1 MAKTPRKR
9 FDTGSEIKD
18 YYKYKWDDFEAY
30 LRFKPSWK
38 EWSWVVDSV
47 QTGESLFSGY
57 ASNTE
62 LKDAKGAEDEMMF
75 QISERIGITP
85 KSQVGIYSDGGMMD
99 DGKFEGMHADIYRSD
114 YDSPTNKLYGKKG
127 VTIVDSNVPKIFEA
141 NSKYPAVRLVR
152 RKLSFGEYIHAV
164 PIGIEDGRSMMGG
177 TFIYSSDSR
186 FPSKYPIPLH
196 DRVESQEYADGGE
209 LSDEEFIQE
218 AVNFMNYN
226 GYADIVSDGKGGWL
240 VSYLNE
246 DEDYID
252 VEYDSQGV
260 VYLALEK
267 GFNEDGEFNEDED
280 EDEYLDS
287 MTLTQMQHDEAQLRR
302 EQGFAKGGVT
312 SKAEDLKKVIGKE
325 TSENGSP
332 TLRAKLIKVGR
343 SNSIFES
350 VKSPYVKNVDAKK
363 IGLKYSVPNYIAWN
377 AFFFGNGGQFDFK
390 PYGKTKGRYKIEYV
404 EEGKKQSEVWE
415 SKEMVEDRGK
425 KLLKLGCTNIKITE
439 VEKMARGGEP
449 KPSLI
454 PDYKKISGVEVEDID
469 MADYPD
475 FSDAYISYAEYD
487 GEPMT
492 DEQLEELNQDGYF
505 VYDAIQ
511 RRLFAKGGRVKVTK
525 ASVISELQKLGFGK
539 EKAENLLEEHIDIY
553 EINEDDED
561 AKTIAM
567 QIDEQYNQYA
577 RGGKVKRKNWIQ
589 EALSGNKGELRKTA
603 KRKGLIKG
611 DEKLSKSDL
620 RKLKK
625 MGGKTAK
632 RARLAET
639 LIEFKK

>member
-1 MAKTPRKR
+1 MAKKPRKR
-9 FDTGSEIKD
+9 FETDGGMTRKGGQPFLVNGRKFFYYNDGNIYDSNHRLYAGSYDSLELAKKSLEKNFESIK
-18 YYKYKWDDFEAY
+18 KGNF
-30 LRFKPSWK
+30 
-38 EWSWVVDSV
+38 
-47 QTGESLFSGY
+47 Y
-57 ASNTE
+57 A
-62 LKDAKGAEDEMMF
+62 
-75 QISERIGITP
+75 
-85 KSQVGIYSDGGMMD
+85 DGGMM
-99 DGKFEGMHADIYRSD
+99 A
-114 YDSPTNKLYGKKG
+114 KG
-127 VTIVDSNVPKIFEA
+127 
-141 NSKYPAVRLVR
+141 
-152 RKLSFGEYIHAV
+152 G
-164 PIGIEDGRSMMGG
+164 
-177 TFIYSSDSR
+177 
-186 FPSKYPIPLH
+186 
-196 DRVESQEYADGGE
+196 RVELIFHGSSREIPMGEFESSYSIKKIEPKVARTQFEEEVFEYADGGK

-240 VSYLNE
+240 VSYLDE

-260 VYLALEK
+260 VYLALQK
-267 GFNEDGEFNEDED
+267 GFNEDEDFE
-280 EDEYLDS
+280 
-287 MTLTQMQHDEAQLRR
+287 
-302 EQGFAKGGVT
+302 KGGVT

-363 IGLKYSVPNYIAWN
+363 IGVKYSVPNYIAWN
-377 AFFFGNGGQFDFK
+377 AFFFGNGGEFDFK

-511 RRLFAKGGRVKVTK
+511 RRLFADGGMMDAIQFDRKRNGSLYDRGNSDSYYGRARDPHWYPNGTYNGEKVT
-525 ASVISELQKLGFGK
+525 ELTKK
-539 EKAENLLEEHIDIY
+539 EIEEYNKGYDENTDYKDYGE
-553 EINEDDED
+553 
-561 AKTIAM
+561 M
-567 QIDEQYNQYA
+567 A
-577 RGGKVKRKNWIQ
+577 RGGKVKNRWIQ
-589 EALSGNKGELRKTA
+589 DALSGNKGELRKTA

>member
-280 EDEYLDS
+280 EYLDS

-363 IGLKYSVPNYIAWN
+363 IGVKYSVPNYIAWN

-454 PDYKKISGVEVEDID
+454 PDYKKISSVEVEDID

-511 RRLFAKGGRVKVTK
+511 RRLFADGGMM
-525 ASVISELQKLGFGK
+525 S
-539 EKAENLLEEHIDIY
+539 
-553 EINEDDED
+553 
-561 AKTIAM
+561 
-567 QIDEQYNQYA
+567 
-577 RGGKVKRKNWIQ
+577 RGGKVKNRWIQ
-589 EALSGNKGELRKTA
+589 DALSGNKGELRKTA